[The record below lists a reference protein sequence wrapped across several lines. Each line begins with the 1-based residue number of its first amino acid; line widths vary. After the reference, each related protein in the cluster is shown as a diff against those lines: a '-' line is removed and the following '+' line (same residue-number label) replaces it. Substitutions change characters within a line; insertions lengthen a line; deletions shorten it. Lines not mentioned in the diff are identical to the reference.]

1 MNGWPPLEQKQCVYV
16 KDLSQCVRL
25 YLYSCITLF
34 FITTRTL
41 VFKKPQSRQ
50 TITKKTP
57 PEYLTLALDPVW
69 RGRFQISYTYDL
81 KMIQFFKWPSWKRI
95 FLVNDLFLFLLCCF
109 SWSQMK
115 KTHPSKLV
123 YSFWISIFNSFLW
136 MKSTTILL

>member
-1 MNGWPPLEQKQCVYV
+1 MALTWAKTV
-16 KDLSQCVRL
+16 
-25 YLYSCITLF
+25 CIRKGSVSVCETLF
-34 FITTRTL
+34 IFLYNTL
-41 VFKKPQSRQ
+41 LHYHKDPCFQKTPKQANNN
-50 TITKKTP
+50 KKTP